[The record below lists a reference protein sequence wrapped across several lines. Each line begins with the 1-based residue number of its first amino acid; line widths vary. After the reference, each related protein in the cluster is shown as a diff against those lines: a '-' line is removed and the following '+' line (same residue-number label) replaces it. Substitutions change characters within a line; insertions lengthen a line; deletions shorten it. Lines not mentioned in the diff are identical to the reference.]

1 LDIPKLGNL
10 GFLWIAPWILSLKTH
25 GKHCRAVNVRIL
37 FVVFLQICESLQSN
51 DWKVEHPNPNAMG
64 PYAYKGNQW
73 VGYDDINIVKL
84 KVRHCYLKM

>member
-1 LDIPKLGNL
+1 MDLEPK
-10 GFLWIAPWILSLKTH
+10 
-25 GKHCRAVNVRIL
+25 KHMASTYRAVNTRIL
-37 FVVFLQICESLQSN
+37 FAVFLQICESLQSN

-84 KVRHCYLKM
+84 KVRHCYVVV